1 MRSCRN
7 PAFSLIEVVIAV
19 GIFAVAVVTMLALLP
34 SLTRQN
40 TESADALGA
49 QQIPDNLRIELQRMA
64 GDNFDA
70 LAAAIP
76 VMTSP
81 LDRGLLLVASRDGAR
96 LHAIDYRPP
105 AASSQLAID
114 EQYFA
119 IEVWRFK
126 SAPLAY
132 DASGAVLPL
141 YARVS
146 GPYRIPGAATPTALA
161 DRSRFTFTLA
171 INR

>member
-1 MRSCRN
+1 MRICRSS
-7 PAFSLIEVVIAV
+7 AFSLIEVVIAV
-19 GIFAVAVVTMLALLP
+19 GIFAVAVVTLLALLP
-34 SLTRQN
+34 SLTRQS
-40 TESADALGA
+40 TESADALTA
-49 QQIPDNLRIELQRMA
+49 QQLPDNLRIELQRLA
-64 GDNFDA
+64 GADFDA

-96 LHAIDYRPP
+96 LHAVDYRPP
-105 AASSQLAID
+105 DASAQLARD
-114 EQYFA
+114 AQYFA

-132 DASGAVLPL
+132 DAGGAVLPL

-146 GPYRIPGAATPTALA
+146 GPYRIPGAAAPTTLA